1 LRSAVGPR
9 GKRKLRRAGR
19 HAAPSPARSL
29 ARAAVWGAPAVAVI
43 GALAAAP
50 TAHDLLAST
59 AVAGHPATAQVTG
72 PGQTAA
78 EPPDNPATFRNSID
92 QLAAT
97 VTAGARPKH
106 RSLRRRRAQSAA
118 SAPTA
123 PSSSP
128 SPPPS
133 ASGSAGTGGV
143 TCSSSSDSGGML
155 PENYPAIVNFLTAH
169 GYTGLAAAGIA
180 GNMYQESDG
189 NPESEGDGGGG
200 LIGWTPLPDG
210 FVTGNPAADLQ
221 TQLEA
226 VLTYNQGWAQDIPAL
241 NAATSAA
248 QAADIYMD
256 DFERPGLPAAG
267 NREGAAEAVAAA
279 CGL

>member
-1 LRSAVGPR
+1 VL
-9 GKRKLRRAGR
+9 
-19 HAAPSPARSL
+19 
-29 ARAAVWGAPAVAVI
+29 

-50 TAHDLLAST
+50 SAHDLLAST
-59 AVAGHPATAQVTG
+59 AVAGHPATAPLTS
-72 PGQTAA
+72 PGQTVSGQTGQPA
-78 EPPDNPATFRNSID
+78 ENPATFRNSIER
-92 QLAAT
+92 LVTTAA
-97 VTAGARPKH
+97 AEARPKH
-106 RSLRRRRAQSAA
+106 RSRRPRVAQSAPSA
-118 SAPTA
+118 SPD

-128 SPPPS
+128 SPQPS
-133 ASGSAGTGGV
+133 PSTSSM
-143 TCSSSSDSGGML
+143 TCSSSESGGML
-155 PENYPAIVNFLTAH
+155 PENYAAIVNFLTAH

-180 GNMYQESDG
+180 GNIWQESKG

-226 VLTYNQGWAQDIPAL
+226 LLTYNQGWAQFIPIL
-241 NAATSAA
+241 NAATSAV

-256 DFERPGLPAAG
+256 DFERPGNPEAG
-267 NREGAAEAVAAA
+267 NREAAAEAVAAA